1 MAVQPLLSG
10 GPGSNESVPQRKSPT
25 VQKELNDSMCSLEDS
40 TPVKQ
45 MMVAMGMKSE
55 VADKTSFVDVNNNVT
70 AGVTTANLMPPP
82 NFTEDPISPSGAAGA
97 KPDKSALNAIGNS
110 GAVYKL
116 NAVNLPAA
124 VFSQDGGAVKS
135 ETADTSVT
143 PTEVSS
149 IISELKLESNGD
161 NENLKSV
168 ATSAANQVKDRPTFS
183 TLRTN

>member
-1 MAVQPLLSG
+1 M
-10 GPGSNESVPQRKSPT
+10 QRKSPT

-55 VADKTSFVDVNNNVT
+55 ADKSNFVDVNNNVT
-70 AGVTTANLMPPP
+70 AAAAAAAAANLMPQHY
-82 NFTEDPISPSGAAGA
+82 NEDSISPSGSSGA
-97 KPDKSALNAIGNS
+97 KSDKSSLNAIGNS

-124 VFSQDGGAVKS
+124 VFSQDGAVKS
-135 ETADTSVT
+135 DAADSNVTSN
-143 PTEVSS
+143 EVSS

-161 NENLKSV
+161 NENINNAS
-168 ATSAANQVKDRPTFS
+168 TGANQVKDRPTFS
-183 TLRTN
+183 SLRTN